1 MSVEFAHVWW
11 FLALIIL
18 PILVLWYV
26 RRRTTYFPSMR
37 FSDTH
42 AFKNMSSS
50 RTRLQE
56 FLPLLRL
63 PALFCLI
70 IALARPQKLLMPVD
84 MQTNGIDIIMALDL
98 SGSMLAQD
106 FEPNRLEVAKKVASE
121 FVEKRPNDRIGLVV
135 FSGEAITKCPLTI
148 DHKIIQDMLATIN
161 VGQMQDGTAIG
172 MGLATAVNRLKSSD
186 AKSKI
191 IILMTDG
198 VNNTGYFKPEDAL
211 NLAKTFGIKVY
222 TIGIGSKGEAMTPIQ
237 RADNGRFI
245 FGLMPVEI
253 DEVLL
258 QRIADETTGKYYRA
272 TNNEEL
278 SRIYSEI
285 DRLEKS
291 KIEDKTW
298 RNHVDLFQNWVLA
311 AIFFVLLEIAA
322 RYVFFSRLVS

>member
-1 MSVEFAHVWW
+1 MSVEFAHWWW

-18 PILVLWYV
+18 PFLVVWYLRQHV
-26 RRRTTYFPSMR
+26 IYFPTLR
-37 FSDTH
+37 FSDTS
-42 AFKNMSSS
+42 AFRVNHSM
-50 RTRLQE
+50 RARFYE

-70 IALARPQKLLMPVD
+70 FALARPQKLLAPVD
-84 MQTNGIDIIMALDL
+84 MQTTGIDIIMSLDL

-106 FEPNRLEVAKKVASE
+106 FDPNRLEVAKKVASE
-121 FVEKRPNDRIGLVV
+121 FVTKRPNDRIGLVV
-135 FSGEAITKCPLTI
+135 FSGEAITKCPLTV
-148 DHKIIQDMLATIN
+148 DHKIIQEMLETIN

-172 MGLATAVNRLKSSD
+172 MGLATAVNRLKSSE

-211 NLAKTFGIKVY
+211 TLAKTFGIKVY

-237 RADNGRFI
+237 RTDNGRFI

-272 TNNEEL
+272 TNGEEL
-278 SRIYSEI
+278 SRIYGEI

-298 RNHVDLFQNWVLA
+298 LNHVDLFHNWVLA
-311 AIFFVLLEIAA
+311 AIFFVLLEIGL
-322 RYVFFSRLVS
+322 RYSRLFN